1 MPFLSTLK
9 APIKVPPSYFL
20 VLLLV
25 TNLLG
30 PPASA
35 QLPSGG
41 LQLLIV
47 EGDGAINNVKQRVN
61 RETIVQVE
69 DENHRPIAGA
79 AVIFFLPNQGPGG
92 TFPNG
97 STTLT
102 TTTNAQGQAS
112 ARGVRYNQQAGPMQL
127 RVSVSFA
134 GQTASLIIN
143 QTNAIGAGAAGGS
156 SSAGMSAGTKWLIIA
171 AVAGGAAA
179 AGIAVGLHG
188 GGASTTATPTV
199 TITAGTPTVGAP
211 Q

>member
-1 MPFLSTLK
+1 LEEHVPFLHTVK
-9 APIKVPPSYFL
+9 APQSLFL
-20 VLLLV
+20 IPLLLS
-25 TNLLG
+25 NLLG
-30 PPASA
+30 PPANA
-35 QLPSGG
+35 QPPSGG

-69 DENHRPIAGA
+69 DENHKPVAGA

-102 TTTNAQGQAS
+102 TTTNAEGQAV
-112 ARGVRYNQQAGPMQL
+112 ARGIRYNQQSGPMQL
-127 RVSVSFA
+127 RITASFA
-134 GQTASLIIN
+134 GQTASLIVN
-143 QTNAIGAGAAGGS
+143 QTNVIGTAAGGGS

-171 AVAGGAAA
+171 AIAGGAAA
-179 AGIAVGLHG
+179 AGIVAGTHG
-188 GGASTTATPTV
+188 GGSSATPTPTV
-199 TITAGTPTVGAP
+199 IITPGTPTVGGP

>member
-1 MPFLSTLK
+1 MHFLSMTK
-9 APIKVPPSYFL
+9 APPSFVL
-20 VLLLV
+20 IVLLL

-30 PPASA
+30 PPATA
-35 QLPSGG
+35 QPPSGG

-97 STTLT
+97 STTFT
-102 TTTNAQGQAS
+102 TTTNAQGQATV
-112 ARGVRYNQQAGPMQL
+112 RGIQYNQQAGPMQM
-127 RVSVSFA
+127 RVTASFG
-134 GQTASLIIN
+134 GQTASLIVN
-143 QTNAIGAGAAGGS
+143 QTNMIGPATAGGS

-171 AVAGGAAA
+171 AIAGGAAA
-179 AGIAVGLHG
+179 AGIVAGTHG
-188 GGASTTATPTV
+188 GGSTATPTPTV
-199 TITAGTPTVGAP
+199 TITAGSATVGAP

>member
-1 MPFLSTLK
+1 MHFLSMTK
-9 APIKVPPSYFL
+9 APPSFVL
-20 VLLLV
+20 ILLLL

-30 PPASA
+30 PQATA
-35 QLPSGG
+35 QPPSGG

-102 TTTNAQGQAS
+102 TTTNAQGQAT
-112 ARGVRYNQQAGPMQL
+112 ARGVRFNQQAGPMQL
-127 RVSVSFA
+127 RITASFG
-134 GQTASLIIN
+134 GQTASLIVN
-143 QTNAIGAGAAGGS
+143 QTNVVGAGTAGGS
-156 SSAGMSAGTKWLIIA
+156 SSTGMSAGTKWLIIA

-179 AGIAVGLHG
+179 AGIIAGTHG
-188 GGASTTATPTV
+188 GGSSSTPTPTV
-199 TITAGTPTVGAP
+199 TVTAGTPTVGAP

>member
-1 MPFLSTLK
+1 MYIFRKIK
-9 APIKVPPSYFL
+9 APQSAFL
-20 VLLLV
+20 VLLLLA
-25 TNLLG
+25 NLLG

-35 QLPSGG
+35 QPPAGG

-69 DENHRPIAGA
+69 DENHKPIAGA

-102 TTTNAQGQAS
+102 TTTNSEGQAV

-127 RVSVSFA
+127 RVTASFA
-134 GQTASLIIN
+134 GQTATLIVN
-143 QTNAIGAGAAGGS
+143 QTNVIGAGAGGGS

-179 AGIAVGLHG
+179 AGIIAGTRG
-188 GGASTTATPTV
+188 GGPNPTPTPTV
-199 TITAGTPTVGAP
+199 TVTPGTPTVGAP